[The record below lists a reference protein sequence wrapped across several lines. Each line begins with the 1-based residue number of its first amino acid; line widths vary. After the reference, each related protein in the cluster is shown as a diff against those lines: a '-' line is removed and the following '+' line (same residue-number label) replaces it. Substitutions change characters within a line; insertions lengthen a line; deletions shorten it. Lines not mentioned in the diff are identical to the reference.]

1 MKQRVAQHRRRGG
14 FTLIEVLLVLA
25 ILGVIAAMVVP
36 QLLGQQKKAYIDATK
51 NSIKGLEG
59 ALEIYAF
66 HHDSEYPTTQQGL
79 DVLISQ
85 PANDDKWVG
94 PYLKSVKTLPLD
106 AWGQPFQ
113 YEYPGTNNPPGT
125 KPDIYSSGP
134 DRIPGNSDDI
144 NNWQ

>member
-1 MKQRVAQHRRRGG
+1 MNKRTTRRRRSG

-36 QLLGQQKKAYIDATK
+36 QLLGQQKKAMIDTTK
-51 NSIKGLEG
+51 ASIKGLED
-59 ALEIYAF
+59 ALEIYAV
-66 HHDSEYPTTQQGL
+66 HHDSEFPTSQEGL
-79 DVLISQ
+79 ESLISQ

-113 YEYPGTNNPPGT
+113 YEYPAQNNPPGT
-125 KPDIYSSGP
+125 KPDISSAGP
-134 DRIPGNSDDI
+134 DKIPGNQDDVT
-144 NNWQ
+144 NWQ